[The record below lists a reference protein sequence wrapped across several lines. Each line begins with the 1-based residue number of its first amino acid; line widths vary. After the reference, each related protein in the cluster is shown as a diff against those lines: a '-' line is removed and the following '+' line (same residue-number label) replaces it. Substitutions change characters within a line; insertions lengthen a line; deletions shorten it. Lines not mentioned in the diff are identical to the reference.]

1 MLLCVSSGELGEV
14 LLVALGEVVVVAWA
28 SLEFW
33 DAGEWH
39 VEGLAC
45 VAVGE
50 SGALAGSAQVGA
62 VGGLGR
68 VGEEPVDLA
77 CDVAFEAA
85 DDLAAGF
92 AVGASALGVVDGALV
107 DAQPGDGDAP

>member
-1 MLLCVSSGELGEV
+1 MSRRVSR
-14 LLVALGEVVVVAWA
+14 ARWRARRR
-28 SLEFW
+28 
-33 DAGEWH
+33 
-39 VEGLAC
+39 
-45 VAVGE
+45 
-50 SGALAGSAQVGA
+50 SAPW
-62 VGGLGR
+62 GGLGR

-107 DAQPGDGDAP
+107 DAQQGDGDAPQGVVGLAVVAAVEAVAHGGA

>member
-1 MLLCVSSGELGEV
+1 MRVSGTLRAWPG
-14 LLVALGEVVVVAWA
+14 VAE
-28 SLEFW
+28 
-33 DAGEWH
+33 
-39 VEGLAC
+39 
-45 VAVGE
+45 GE

-107 DAQPGDGDAP
+107 DAQPGDGDAPQGVVGVAVEAVAHGGAW